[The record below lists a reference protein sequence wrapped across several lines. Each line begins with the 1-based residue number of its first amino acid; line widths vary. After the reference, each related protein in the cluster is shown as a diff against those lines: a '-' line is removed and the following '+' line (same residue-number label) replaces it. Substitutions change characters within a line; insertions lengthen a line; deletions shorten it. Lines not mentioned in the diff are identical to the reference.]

1 MNNQSF
7 YKQNESRIRLL
18 ILVKLC
24 PWLFV
29 GLICLIAFVRDCS
42 GSDIDPMD
50 NSYMKSFG
58 VIDHVY
64 VVDSTGNGFRT
75 VYVTAKPVTD
85 ARLSMI
91 RQQENIRTAFARLQH
106 DAPIHFGGSLLYTD
120 IYDFAVFA
128 RQYDVGPDVELRNI
142 FVTGNEKMDLYIG
155 PNPDIENAARW
166 MNRQTEQGNQYLS
179 SREIFRCSSQPGHI
193 YRYWKCRPPHHI
205 SLTDERF
212 SHFSEDERLY

>member
-1 MNNQSF
+1 MNNQTF
-7 YKQNESRIRLL
+7 HKQNESRIRLL
-18 ILVKLC
+18 VLIKMC

-29 GLICLIAFVRDCS
+29 GLICLIAFSRDCS
-42 GSDIDPMD
+42 GPDIDSID

-75 VYVTAKPVTD
+75 VYVTTKPVTN
-85 ARLSMI
+85 ARLDLI
-91 RQQENIRTAFARLQH
+91 RQQENIRTTFARLQH

-128 RQYDVGPDVELRNI
+128 KQYDVGPDVELHNI
-142 FVTGNEKMDLYIG
+142 FVMGNEKMNLYIG
-155 PNPDIENAARW
+155 PNPDIENSARW
-166 MNRQTEQGNQYLS
+166 MNRLTEQGNQYLS
-179 SREIFRCSSQPGHI
+179 SREIFCCSVQPHRI
-193 YRYWKCRPPHHI
+193 YRYWKCRAPYHI